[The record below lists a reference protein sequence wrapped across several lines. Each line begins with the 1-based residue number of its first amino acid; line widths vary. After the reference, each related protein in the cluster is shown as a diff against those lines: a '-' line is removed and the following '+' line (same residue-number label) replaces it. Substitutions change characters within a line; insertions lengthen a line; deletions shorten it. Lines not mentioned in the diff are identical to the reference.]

1 MSGEG
6 ILKQPED
13 CEGIMKDR
21 WVKKVCRFFC
31 AACAAVLLAAGCG
44 KEKADSLSELELEQ
58 NEAEETAEEAVQQEE
73 SGTVFV
79 YVCGAVNAPG
89 VYELA
94 GDARVY
100 EAIALAGGL
109 KDAAAG
115 EALNQASTVTDG
127 ERIYIPTAEELEKGI
142 VDGQTAEVTGTDN
155 QGKININTAAKE
167 ELKTLPG
174 IGDAKADSIISYREA
189 NGGFQT
195 VEELMQVEGIK
206 EGVFNKIK
214 EDITI

>member
-1 MSGEG
+1 
-6 ILKQPED
+6 
-13 CEGIMKDR
+13 
-21 WVKKVCRFFC
+21 
-31 AACAAVLLAAGCG
+31 
-44 KEKADSLSELELEQ
+44 
-58 NEAEETAEEAVQQEE
+58 
-73 SGTVFV
+73 FV

-109 KDAAAG
+109 NDAAAG

-167 ELKTLPG
+167 ELKTVPG

-214 EDITI
+214 DRVVS